1 MLLTSIVL
9 PIGFFSRTISAT
21 NNLLFFGLITSLTV
35 LFSSGFGG
43 CKSIDESAPSK
54 KVEETKHKN
63 LNHSVI
69 LSSNYQF
76 LANIKNQITISVI

>member
-1 MLLTSIVL
+1 M
-9 PIGFFSRTISAT
+9 
-21 NNLLFFGLITSLTV
+21 NNLFSFGLITSLTA

-69 LSSNYQF
+69 LSSNY
-76 LANIKNQITISVI
+76 

>member
-1 MLLTSIVL
+1 MLFTSIVL
-9 PIGFFSRTISAT
+9 SISFFSRTISAKS
-21 NNLLFFGLITSLTV
+21 NLLSFGLITSWTA

-69 LSSNYQF
+69 LSSNY
-76 LANIKNQITISVI
+76 